1 MEKVVW
7 IRKPRYFHCMLIFL
21 GFVSVDV
28 ERLDNMKKIKMIKGE
43 YVAKDYR

>member
-1 MEKVVW
+1 VEKVVW
-7 IRKPRYFHCMLIFL
+7 IRKPRYFPCIFTFL

-28 ERLDNMKKIKMIKGE
+28 ERLDNMKKMKMIKGE